1 MINEFL
7 NKEVEYFWEYEH
19 DFGVKFLKSIF
30 QDNYKRKYSM
40 VGDGIYNL
48 VFCEDKLY
56 EVDFK
61 RGTSLLSNDG
71 KKAFKDSTKD
81 IVVEK
86 ISKVLE
92 EHNIEYTINSG
103 KFITFKIGDYIAKVE
118 IIKKSAMPQ

>member
-7 NKEVEYFWEYEH
+7 NKEIEYFWEYEH

-48 VFCEDKLY
+48 VFCKDKLY
-56 EVDFK
+56 EVSFK
-61 RGTSLLSNDG
+61 RGTSLLPNDG
-71 KKAFKDSTKD
+71 KKAFRDNVKD

-86 ISKVLE
+86 ISAALKEYNV
-92 EHNIEYTINSG
+92 EYTINSG